1 MWLIT
6 GSSEDVFDFDY
17 YRMVKRKR
25 NRKELSALLDG
36 DSGAPVVN
44 AKSQV
49 SKAKPAVKANA
60 VKSNESKKP
69 PSKSIVKESVQAEST
84 DDFMAFLKAE
94 GVDKDF
100 LEFADGEHELSG
112 SDSEQEEE
120 AEKADEN
127 DNLSDK
133 GEELFDK
140 IENDVDFSDEE
151 EEMNQEQ
158 AADSKADTE
167 SDAGHFAEMSS
178 DEEELD
184 EMDFDDGLKLQDDSD
199 NDEAEIEDPES
210 DKKLVTSEKLKTWIE
225 QLESGYHRPVERI
238 ANTLYA
244 SIVQLDSRDG
254 GEKNKHDKKF
264 LSNVK
269 TTGNLFPELCTVAIA
284 KVPPCLFKL
293 FELEEDSKPGQ
304 LMQHKLWKKLRRPI
318 KLLLRAYLA
327 LLDRLLDTTAQKNLL
342 TTIRNTSILFIASTM
357 TKPLLK
363 AVVGVWAKSEEQTQR
378 VQAFLTIHKV
388 LRHRPD
394 TVEGTMRMMY
404 KAYLANAKFVN
415 TSTLPN
421 IYFMQNCLIELYK
434 LNDLI
439 WLVIICS
446 R

>member
-1 MWLIT
+1 
-6 GSSEDVFDFDY
+6 
-17 YRMVKRKR
+17 MVKRKR

-49 SKAKPAVKANA
+49 SKAKPA

-100 LEFADGEHELSG
+100 LEFAVGEHELSG

-264 LSNVK
+264 LSN
-269 TTGNLFPELCTVAIA
+269 
-284 KVPPCLFKL
+284 
-293 FELEEDSKPGQ
+293 
-304 LMQHKLWKKLRRPI
+304 
-318 KLLLRAYLA
+318 
-327 LLDRLLDTTAQKNLL
+327 
-342 TTIRNTSILFIASTM
+342 
-357 TKPLLK
+357 

-439 WLVIICS
+439 CYQHGFLYIRQLAIHLRKALMNASKDTRRTICNWQFLS
-446 R
+446 AVSLWRPARKNFNLPV

>member
-1 MWLIT
+1 MT
-6 GSSEDVFDFDY
+6 GSKEDDFDLEI

-25 NRKELSALLDG
+25 SRKELSALLDG
-36 DSGAPVVN
+36 DSGAPVTL
-44 AKSQV
+44 ASSKAPA
-49 SKAKPAVKANA
+49 SKAKPAKDA
-60 VKSNESKKP
+60 VKSSGSKKP
-69 PSKSIVKESVQAEST
+69 AAKPKKEENVQAEST
-84 DDFMAFLKAE
+84 EDFMAFLKAE
-94 GVDKDF
+94 GVDQDF

-112 SDSEQEEE
+112 SDSEQEEV
-120 AEKADEN
+120 AEKADE
-127 DNLSDK
+127 DDE
-133 GEELFDK
+133 GEELFEK
-140 IENDVDFSDEE
+140 LENDVDFSDDE
-151 EEMNQEQ
+151 EEMEEERD
-158 AADSKADTE
+158 ADSKADAE
-167 SDAGHFAEMSS
+167 SEAGHFAEMSS

-184 EMDFDDGLKLQDDSD
+184 EMDFDEGLKLQDDSD
-199 NDEAEIEDPES
+199 NDEAEIDDPES
-210 DKKLVTSEKLKTWIE
+210 DKKLVTSEKLNNWIE

-238 ANTLYA
+238 ATTLYA

-269 TTGNLFPELCTVAIA
+269 TTGNLFPELCTVALA
-284 KVPPCLFKL
+284 KVPPCLYKL
-293 FELEEDSKPGQ
+293 FELQENSKPGQ

-318 KLLLRAYLA
+318 KLLLKAYLA
-327 LLDRLLDTTAQKNLL
+327 LLDRLLDTTAQNNLL
-342 TTIRNTSILFIASTM
+342 TTIRNTSILFMASTM

-439 WLVIICS
+439 WLVIFFGNY
-446 R
+446 